1 MLCWFGFFL
10 KDTAVLIYIYSLNWK
25 ETLHVRLIFNI
36 VVVPALN
43 GFFGFAMVQM
53 GDGRER
59 WYVLLFSDEWD
70 DGVAASL
77 YTIVL
82 YA

>member
-1 MLCWFGFFL
+1 M
-10 KDTAVLIYIYSLNWK
+10 
-25 ETLHVRLIFNI
+25 RLIFNI
-36 VVVPALN
+36 VVVPVLN

-59 WYVLLFSDEWD
+59 WYVLLFNIRSDEWD

-77 YTIVL
+77 YKIVL